1 MLHFSIHRLTV
12 IVFFI
17 LAYLMKKEAITL
29 VTSLMRN
36 KLFAKSLPADVHES
50 HTEVDRITTQMGD
63 DHLLLGKLINP
74 HPYGNKLGY
83 VAIVVVTY
91 HNIELLKETIDGITQ
106 QSYPYYRI
114 YIIDIGGSSSTNK
127 YINHLINQ
135 NYNLAYYQL
144 SKDLG
149 RAGAFHYGIE
159 RVEIDGYPF
168 IWCMEAGMI
177 PQRYSLWELW
187 KTINI
192 SKDKICLQSNCISR
206 TKTHKLTEAY
216 YEQRF
221 AFLKSFTYRGLLISR
236 EFVGEIG
243 LPNKELFDTFDEMEY
258 SLRAINSGYRIIQVN
273 SSLLSYHNDTEFIYP
288 FNSTGKYKLP
298 KASKEKW
305 YYYMRNGIIVFPKNN
320 HENLRFRRNHLHLLF
335 SILLCYPK
343 CFPAALCGYLDG
355 KKGVTGK
362 SKKY

>member
-1 MLHFSIHRLTV
+1 
-12 IVFFI
+12 
-17 LAYLMKKEAITL
+17 MKIEEITFAP
-29 VTSLMRN
+29 SLMRN
-36 KLFAKSLPADVHES
+36 KIFAKPLLAAMHES
-50 HTEVDRITTQMGD
+50 HAEVDHITTQMGD
-63 DHLLLGKLINP
+63 DHLLFEKLINP

-83 VAIVVVTY
+83 IAIVVVTY
-91 HNIELLKETIDGITQ
+91 QNTELLKETIDAIIR

-114 YIIDIGGSSSTNK
+114 YIIDIGGSNSTDK
-127 YINHLINQ
+127 YISHWMNQ
-135 NYNLAYYQL
+135 NFNLAYYQL

-159 RVEIDGYPF
+159 RAEIDRYPF

-192 SKDKICLQSNCISR
+192 SKDKICLQSNSISR
-206 TKTHKLTEAY
+206 TKAHKLTEAY

-221 AFLKSFTYRGLLISR
+221 AFPKSFTYRGLLISR
-236 EFVGEIG
+236 EFVREVG

-273 SSLLSYHNDTEFIYP
+273 SSLLSYPNDTELAY
-288 FNSTGKYKLP
+288 SYSSGGKNKLP

-305 YYYMRNGIIVFPKNN
+305 YYYMRNGIIVFPKYNQ
-320 HENLRFRRNHLHLLF
+320 ENLKFRRDHLHLLF
-335 SILLCYPK
+335 AILLRYPK